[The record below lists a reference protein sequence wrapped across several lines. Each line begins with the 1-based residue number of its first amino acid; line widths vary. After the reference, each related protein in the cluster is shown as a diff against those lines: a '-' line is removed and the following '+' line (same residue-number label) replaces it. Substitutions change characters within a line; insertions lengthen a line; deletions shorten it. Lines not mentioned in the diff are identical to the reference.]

1 MAKPKLARSSLV
13 SLWADFLAQLQFSCS
28 ADLDV
33 LQLEFHFVDETFE
46 WLMLRALRKLS
57 WLTLRADSQF
67 EAEIDKLWTHNI
79 IELLMVFTIN

>member
-1 MAKPKLARSSLV
+1 MR
-13 SLWADFLAQLQFSCS
+13 SCS
-28 ADLDV
+28 SVASADVDA

-46 WLMLRALRKLS
+46 WLMLRALRNLS

-67 EAEIDKLWTHNI
+67 ETEIEKLWTHNI